1 MTDAM
6 DALYL
11 YAQEHLFHM
20 LLAQESNY
28 YVRLH
33 REDQYEQRLRAALD
47 EAGQKIL
54 DDLIRT
60 KVDLA
65 LSGERAAFQAGIRV
79 ALELSAR

>member
-11 YAQEHLFHM
+11 YAQERLFHI
-20 LLAQESNY
+20 LLAQESSY

-47 EAGQKIL
+47 ETGQKIL
-54 DDLIRT
+54 DDLTRT

-65 LSGERAAFQAGIRV
+65 LSGERAAFRAGFQI
-79 ALELSAR
+79 AMELGR